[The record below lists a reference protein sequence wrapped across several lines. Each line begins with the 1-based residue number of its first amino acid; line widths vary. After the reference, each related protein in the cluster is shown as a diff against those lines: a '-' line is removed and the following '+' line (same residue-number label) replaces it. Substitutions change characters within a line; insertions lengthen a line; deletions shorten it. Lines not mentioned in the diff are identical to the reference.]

1 MPLPLPTLD
10 QRRYDD
16 LVAEAVDL
24 LPRAAPQWTEHNASD
39 PGVTLIELLAY
50 LAEQGHYKLDRI
62 TPEQRR
68 AWLRLIGYAPR
79 PARRAQALL
88 AFDVTVPG
96 AVTRVPAGLQVRD
109 GQGVVFET
117 QLPLDAIGAKLTTLL
132 TRSEGRDTVHP
143 LSPVGE
149 VVSTLLPF
157 GPDPRPGDALCIG
170 FDRPLAGA
178 DRRLRMAF
186 WGQDPTA
193 DAATWQQLIEEVRAR
208 RRDPA
213 CEAAARPSR
222 HYGVRVAWEYWDA
235 GGRWRPLPRA
245 RDGTRALSLGG
256 TLRFGAL
263 AVGRHAAGAVAAHPG
278 AYFIRARLLDGV
290 YDEPPRLA
298 GLALNAVKALHGA
311 SESHTFG
318 PSDGSAGQ
326 KYRLT
331 HLPVAAGTARLDLRL
346 KGAREAWAEVPDWD
360 ASGPDDLHFVL
371 DAAAG
376 EIHFGDGR
384 RGRVPAAGTAFELR
398 YAHAAGNTALPAG
411 SLSDLVTV
419 GPNNAI
425 TGWPALRQQ
434 LKLRQPFATLPGD
447 DIELTEQAE
456 GRAATSLPQAR
467 CAATLHDFE
476 RLALAAPGLPVA
488 RAYAISG
495 FHPRLPGLPAEGCI
509 AVVVLPRGFDRRPD
523 PSPALLTAL
532 HAYLNRR
539 RPLTSELHVCGPR
552 WTKVT
557 VHARLHVAR
566 GTESAAAASAARAA
580 LVEFFHPLRGGPQHE
595 GWPAGRHVHRSEVF
609 AVLMGVGCVAAVSDL
624 ELQLGSEPPARCAS
638 VVLCS
643 DALVLGGEHELSAT
657 MAEARSEG

>member
-16 LVAEAVDL
+16 LVAEAVDR

-39 PGVTLIELLAY
+39 PGITLIELLAY

-68 AWLRLIGYAPR
+68 AWLRLIGHAPR

-88 AFDVTVPG
+88 ALGVTVPG

-109 GQGVVFET
+109 GKGVVFET
-117 QLPLDAIGAKLTTLL
+117 QYPLDAIGARVTTLL

-143 LSPVGE
+143 LSSVGE
-149 VVSTLLPF
+149 VISTLLPF
-157 GPDPRPGDALCIG
+157 GPNPRPGDALCIG
-170 FDRPLAGA
+170 FDQPFAGA
-178 DRRLRMAF
+178 DQRLRMAF
-186 WGQDPTA
+186 WGPDPTA
-193 DAATWQQLIEEVRAR
+193 DAATWQQLIEELRAG
-208 RRDPA
+208 RRDHA

-222 HYGVRVAWEYWDA
+222 HYGVRVAWEYWDSD
-235 GGRWRPLPRA
+235 GRWRLLPRA

-256 TLRFGAL
+256 TLRFGAP

-278 AYFIRARLLDGV
+278 TYFIRARLLEGV

-311 SESHTFG
+311 SEAHAFG

-326 KYRLT
+326 RYPLV
-331 HLPVAAGTARLDLRL
+331 HLPVAAGTARLDLQHN
-346 KGAREAWAEVPDWD
+346 GAREAWSEVPDWD

-371 DAAAG
+371 DAVAG
-376 EIHFGDGR
+376 DLRFGDGR
-384 RGRVPAAGTAFELR
+384 SGRVPAAGTDFELR
-398 YAHAAGNTALPAG
+398 YAHTAGNPALPAG

-419 GPNNAI
+419 GPNTAI
-425 TGWPALRQQ
+425 AGWSALRQQ
-434 LKLRQPFATLPGD
+434 LRSRQPLATLVGD
-447 DIELTEQAE
+447 SRESIEQAE

-467 CAATLHDFE
+467 CAATLHDLE
-476 RLALAAPGLPVA
+476 RLAVAAPGLPVA

-495 FHPRLPGLPAEGCI
+495 FHPQLPGLPAEGCV
-509 AVVVLPRGFDRRPD
+509 AVVVLHRGVEQRPD
-523 PSPALLTAL
+523 PSTALLSAL

-539 RPLTSELHVCGPR
+539 RPLTTELHVCGPR
-552 WTKVT
+552 WTKVS

-566 GTESAAAASAARAA
+566 GTASAATVAAALAA
-580 LVEFFHPLRGGPQHE
+580 LVEFFHPLRGGPQHQ
-595 GWPAGRHVHRSEVF
+595 GWPAGRSVHRTEVL
-609 AVLMGVGCVAAVSDL
+609 AVLMGVAGVTAVSQL
-624 ELQLGSEPPARCAS
+624 ELQVGSEPPARCAS
-638 VVLCS
+638 LVMCP